1 VLGIYLVSTPK
12 PPRTEDMEVSP
23 PLHALL
29 LPLQE
34 SNENADLRFEEF
46 MRDKAKYW
54 VSADTREYDEV
65 DHHRATR
72 MPEGQE

>member
-1 VLGIYLVSTPK
+1 MLGLYLVSDPK

-23 PLHALL
+23 PLHTPL
-29 LPLQE
+29 LPLEE

-65 DHHRATR
+65 DQHRATGI
-72 MPEGQE
+72 PEG